1 MNSQFHAAPKA
12 LNPVDIK
19 LPENLVKG
27 AVVIDEKLF
36 EWTQKEIPEAI
47 CTSTYITINKETDD
61 VDDLIVMLV
70 KSDAKQA
77 ETYGLFFEERFL
89 SNESRRLLKQGF
101 ILTMTASPA
110 VYARRIHENLL
121 SRGSD
126 SAKIESILQTL
137 SKLAQDKIFVYAFLK
152 SETLGIMYEM
162 LARELDKLS
171 FPTIQLLLQ
180 SLYSMMEL
188 NVDGLSWETIPEDVL
203 LSLCRLVTGRA
214 KSEDAQSVLFAEW
227 SIEQILNTT
236 NITLHERIF
245 AEVPFI
251 SLIRHLD
258 RSDERVS
265 LATLTLMNTIHRKA
279 DVQLKNTILDD
290 LGTAPFR
297 NAISHS
303 VLRDG
308 RAKDRTFTAQLI
320 PIQRL
325 LLEKQNIL
333 AKLPPSRDDINTLE
347 SLDWFTRYASTNL
360 QSTFEAGQHGKLL
373 PIAMRASAQQLALMC
388 RENAMRAEKSRWEL
402 MALCEYTMTITS
414 DLLANDENLG
424 RLIEFLFSVEN
435 PLLTLFTAIVQLFH
449 KTWREMHAVTSEI
462 VKVSNVVREQVK
474 RVVDKQPASLDK
486 MQAEFDALAY
496 NKMKEIWKQEES
508 DREVAELESEL
519 VKDLRELL
527 RPGIEQLVRQ
537 NRKNFMKQ
545 GYTFKKTGKKATL
558 KEQSQY
564 FFWRLDR
571 NEKILMVIDC
581 DTERF
586 IPGASQAK
594 SIRKIMVKDIKDVQ
608 WGDES
613 EKGTRKSSSFSR
625 GIRLLLPGAD
635 EKDESLAACAQSDR
649 DMSTWV
655 DGLCELI
662 GKNEMSRDASKL
674 VDRLLS
680 TELRLRLVQ
689 VPNPSPRV
697 IAPPLPTTWD
707 WIPAED

>member
-1 MNSQFHAAPKA
+1 
-12 LNPVDIK
+12 
-19 LPENLVKG
+19 
-27 AVVIDEKLF
+27 
-36 EWTQKEIPEAI
+36 
-47 CTSTYITINKETDD
+47 
-61 VDDLIVMLV
+61 
-70 KSDAKQA
+70 
-77 ETYGLFFEERFL
+77 
-89 SNESRRLLKQGF
+89 
-101 ILTMTASPA
+101 
-110 VYARRIHENLL
+110 
-121 SRGSD
+121 
-126 SAKIESILQTL
+126 
-137 SKLAQDKIFVYAFLK
+137 
-152 SETLGIMYEM
+152 
-162 LARELDKLS
+162 
-171 FPTIQLLLQ
+171 
-180 SLYSMMEL
+180 MEL

-449 KTWREMHAVTSEI
+449 KTWRKCT
-462 VKVSNVVREQVK
+462 Q
-474 RVVDKQPASLDK
+474 
-486 MQAEFDALAY
+486 
-496 NKMKEIWKQEES
+496 
-508 DREVAELESEL
+508 LE
-519 VKDLRELL
+519 
-527 RPGIEQLVRQ
+527 
-537 NRKNFMKQ
+537 
-545 GYTFKKTGKKATL
+545 
-558 KEQSQY
+558 
-564 FFWRLDR
+564 
-571 NEKILMVIDC
+571 
-581 DTERF
+581 
-586 IPGASQAK
+586 
-594 SIRKIMVKDIKDVQ
+594 
-608 WGDES
+608 
-613 EKGTRKSSSFSR
+613 
-625 GIRLLLPGAD
+625 
-635 EKDESLAACAQSDR
+635 
-649 DMSTWV
+649 
-655 DGLCELI
+655 
-662 GKNEMSRDASKL
+662 
-674 VDRLLS
+674 
-680 TELRLRLVQ
+680 
-689 VPNPSPRV
+689 
-697 IAPPLPTTWD
+697 
-707 WIPAED
+707 